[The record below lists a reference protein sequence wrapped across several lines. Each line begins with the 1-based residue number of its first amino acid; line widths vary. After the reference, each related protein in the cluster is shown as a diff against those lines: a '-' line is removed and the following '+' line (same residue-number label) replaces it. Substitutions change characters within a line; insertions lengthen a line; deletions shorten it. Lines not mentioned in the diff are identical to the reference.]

1 MDTTHQALIVVDVQ
15 NGFLNHHSRPMLAT
29 LSRLVTAWARS
40 GRPVVFTRYFNP
52 PGSSFDRLLN
62 WTRLQEPPET
72 DIAAEVAHHATDA
85 AAVIDKTGY
94 SCFTDDFRALL
105 AQRGW
110 RDLYFCGVATESC
123 VLKSAVDAF
132 EFGLVP
138 WIITDASAS
147 DAGAGVHEAG
157 LTVARRFIGAHHLV
171 DTGKVLSE
179 LAPTTTAPGVGVT
192 P

>member
-29 LSRLVTAWARS
+29 LSRLLTAWAHA
-40 GRPVVFTRYFNP
+40 GRPVVFTRYFNY

-72 DIAAEVAHHATDA
+72 DIAAEIAHHATGA
-85 AAVIDKTGY
+85 AAVIDKSGY
-94 SCFTDDFRALL
+94 SCFTDDFRALVE
-105 AQRGW
+105 QRGW
-110 RDLYFCGVATESC
+110 QDLYFCGVATESC

-132 EFGLVP
+132 ELDLNP
-138 WIITDASAS
+138 WIVTDASAS
-147 DAGAGVHEAG
+147 DAGADVHQAG

-171 DTGKVLSE
+171 PTDQVVGE
-179 LAPTTTAPGVGVT
+179 LVSSTAPGAEVAS
-192 P
+192 